1 MLARKSCTNVT
12 ARSGR
17 VEVDDAL
24 GLTEHKNPIVGR
36 GTAACAGDRL
46 IRVLV
51 VHRLDEPALNGG
63 ERTVVEVA
71 VHPRAQVGVLPR
83 DLLEGHV
90 VVLARLENVCAQEQE
105 LAVDFI
111 EDNPLNRLRTVLC
124 VSVLLVGAEGHG
136 VALGRRAVRQRGIGF
151 DEGLRALRRV
161 AVTAERM
168 EEFVRPLGVPGLVQ
182 GDGLAIA
189 HRVAH
194 DDRENG
200 DEG

>member
-1 MLARKSCTNVT
+1 MNAGGRRSDVT
-12 ARSGR
+12 ARGGR
-17 VEVDDAL
+17 VQVDNAL
-24 GLTEHKNPIVGR
+24 GLTERKNPVVGR
-36 GTAACAGDRL
+36 SSAARTGNRL

-51 VHRLDEPALNGG
+51 VHRLDEPALSGG
-63 ERTVVEVA
+63 ERAVVEVA
-71 VHPRAQVGVLPR
+71 VHPRAQVRVLPR

-105 LAVDFI
+105 LAVDFV
-111 EDNPLNRLRTVLC
+111 EDNPRDRLWTVARI
-124 VSVLLVGAEGHG
+124 SVLLVGAEGHG
-136 VALGRRAVRQRGIGF
+136 VALGYRAVRQRGIGF

-161 AVTAERM
+161 AVPAERM
-168 EEFVRPLGVPGLVQ
+168 EELVRPLGIPGLVQ

-189 HRVAH
+189 HCVAH